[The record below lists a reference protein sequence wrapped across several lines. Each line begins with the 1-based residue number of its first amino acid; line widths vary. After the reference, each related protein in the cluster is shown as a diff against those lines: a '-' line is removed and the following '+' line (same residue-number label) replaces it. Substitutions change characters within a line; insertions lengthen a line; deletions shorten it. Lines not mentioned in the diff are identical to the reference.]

1 MAAKT
6 KDTDAAPTETKKA
19 KSKKAIE
26 ETPVEVEL
34 DHDDALA
41 LTKIPNVDEALLLSV
56 KCAPINIAE
65 VPVSK
70 KASKSSFIFEI
81 NEAEERL
88 NKKKYTEI
96 KPTETLTRAI
106 RSSDRRGEE
115 TQEEMEARI
124 ARLLQE
130 EDRTAYDPDRV
141 QICTK
146 CGLFPV
152 SEMYVID
159 RNLGFCD
166 ECAILLRLGETKEA
180 KTFEFGLGNHE
191 EAEED
196 AAY

>member
-1 MAAKT
+1 MVDELPK
-6 KDTDAAPTETKKA
+6 KNKA
-19 KSKKAIE
+19 KKSAPVVE
-26 ETPVEVEL
+26 EVHETDY
-34 DHDDALA
+34 DHDDLVAISKL
-41 LTKIPNVDEALLLSV
+41 PQVDESLLLPI
-56 KCAPINIAE
+56 KAPAVNVAE

-70 KASKSSFIFEI
+70 KTTKSSFIYEI

-96 KPTETLTRAI
+96 KPAETLTRAI

-130 EDRTAYDPDRV
+130 DDRTAFDPDRV
-141 QICTK
+141 QYCTK
-146 CGLFPV
+146 CGIFPV

-166 ECAILLRLGETKEA
+166 DCAILLRLGETKEA
-180 KTFEFGLGNHE
+180 KTFEFGLGNQDQQE
-191 EAEED
+191 DED